1 VRTGAVPWRGHGST
15 IGDLETVRKLAKRTP
30 DGPPP
35 PPVVQRLRIRY
46 AKRGRLRFTSH
57 RDIQRAFERALRRAR
72 VPMAYSAGFT
82 PHPRIS
88 WAGAAPT
95 GTASEAEYVEIG
107 VAERVEP
114 DRLREH
120 LDASLPPDL
129 DILEIVEAATPSLVD
144 RLEASVWRIEL
155 PEVGPD
161 EARAAADAF
170 LQAES
175 AEVER
180 LTKSGMRS
188 FDARSAVVS
197 LTVEDGASKDG
208 HKTRSSA
215 CAILRV
221 VVRHT
226 TPAVRPDDVLTALG
240 SVGGLVPPVTPRVT
254 RLAQGP
260 LALPT
265 AAPDAPG
272 GGSDAGTGA
281 WPVADPMTPDRSAS
295 ANSGPPSIGTPVCG
309 V

>member
-1 VRTGAVPWRGHGST
+1 M
-15 IGDLETVRKLAKRTP
+15 RKLAKRTP

-57 RDIQRAFERALRRAR
+57 RDIQRAFERALRRAG

-107 VAERVEP
+107 VAERVDPE
-114 DRLREH
+114 RLRAD
-120 LDASLPPDL
+120 LDAALPPDL
-129 DILEIVEAATPSLVD
+129 DVVEVVEAATASLVD

-155 PEVGPD
+155 PQVEPD
-161 EARAAADAF
+161 DARKAAEAF
-170 LQAES
+170 LEAAS
-175 AEVER
+175 VEVER

-197 LTVEDGASKDG
+197 VTVEDGGPKDG

-226 TPAVRPDDVLTALG
+226 TPAVRPDDVLTAFG
-240 SVGGLVPPVTPRVT
+240 SVGGLAPPVTPRVT

-260 LALPT
+260 LAPLS
-265 AAPDAPG
+265 AA
-272 GGSDAGTGA
+272 GA

-295 ANSGPPSIGTPVCG
+295 ANSGPPSVATPVSG

>member
-1 VRTGAVPWRGHGST
+1 
-15 IGDLETVRKLAKRTP
+15 
-30 DGPPP
+30 
-35 PPVVQRLRIRY
+35 VVQRLRIRY

-57 RDIQRAFERALRRAR
+57 RDIQRAFERALRRAQ
-72 VPMAYSAGFT
+72 VPMAYSAGFS

-107 VAERVEP
+107 VAERVDP
-114 DRLREH
+114 ARLRTE
-120 LDASLPPDL
+120 LDAALPPDL
-129 DILEIVEAATPSLVD
+129 DILEVVEAATPSLVD
-144 RLEASVWRIEL
+144 RLEASVWQIEL
-155 PEVGPD
+155 PQVEPD
-161 EARAAADAF
+161 AAAKAVDAF
-170 LQAES
+170 LEA
-175 AEVER
+175 ATVEVER
-180 LTKSGMRS
+180 LTKSGMRN

-197 LTVEDGASKDG
+197 LSVEDGLPKGG
-208 HKTRSSA
+208 HQTRSSA

-226 TPAVRPDDVLTALG
+226 TPAVRPDDVLTGLG

-260 LALPT
+260 LAQPS
-265 AAPDAPG
+265 A
-272 GGSDAGTGA
+272 A

-295 ANSGPPSIGTPVCG
+295 ANSGPASIESPDSG